1 MKVYRIQNEK
11 LKKATEPSLW
21 FRNHRRVARCNYTLL
36 GKLVPQDDKMGWN
49 VPHINTTTSG
59 EGKTI
64 CSNTFTKQLDRYP
77 SMLKLGVEVCYN
89 TNDLFNAYD
98 CRKQYNGKK
107 YNGLLVVISSL
118 KTSCSC
124 SFNELFIQ

>member
-1 MKVYRIQNEK
+1 MTKWVGMFLTLTLQLPGK
-11 LKKATEPSLW
+11 GKQSAVTLSL
-21 FRNHRRVARCNYTLL
+21 
-36 GKLVPQDDKMGWN
+36 
-49 VPHINTTTSG
+49 
-59 EGKTI
+59 
-64 CSNTFTKQLDRYP
+64 SNWIGTP